1 MLKKNLLQQMIY
13 ISEYLYFPLSVI
25 TRRIDFVT
33 YRSIYSS
40 ITFLILKDAI
50 AESYIDVS
58 NEESLF
64 EYYEVI
70 KCDRS

>member
-1 MLKKNLLQQMIY
+1 MIY